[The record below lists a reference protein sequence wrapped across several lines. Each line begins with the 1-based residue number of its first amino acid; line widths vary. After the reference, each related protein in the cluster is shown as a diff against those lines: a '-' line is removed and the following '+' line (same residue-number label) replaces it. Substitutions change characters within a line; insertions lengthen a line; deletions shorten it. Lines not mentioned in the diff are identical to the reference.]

1 MARNITAK
9 TDNKEKT
16 KKKDRFKVLRI
27 IKNIVLGVTIA
38 FLTLV
43 LIVSMM
49 SRLMGKAPSLF
60 GYSLYRVS
68 SGSMKP
74 ELQVGDIIIVQEC
87 DGDTV
92 QKEDIVSFI
101 ATSGEMSGKLV
112 THRVVKAPYKEG
124 SLTYVVTKG
133 DANQSSDDPIPT
145 KQIQGK
151 MLTKIGFLKYLFD
164 FYATPWG
171 LITLI
176 VLILLAFSNE
186 IIILIKSLFGIG
198 LEPEPQESVQDII
211 ERIQKENREKELS
224 NASDGEKK
232 KAHKKA
238 EKDSAS
244 EE

>member
-1 MARNITAK
+1 M
-9 TDNKEKT
+9 EKV

-74 ELQVGDIIIVQEC
+74 ELQIGDVIIVQAC
-87 DGDTV
+87 DGATV
-92 QKEDIVSFI
+92 KKDEIVSFV
-101 ATSGEMSGKLV
+101 ATSGEMNGKLV
-112 THRVVKAPYKEG
+112 THRVYKAPYKEG
-124 SLTYVVTKG
+124 SVTYVVTKG
-133 DANQSSDDPIPT
+133 DANQSADDPIPAS
-145 KQIQGK
+145 QIQGK
-151 MLTKIGFLKYLFD
+151 LLAKIGFLKALFD

-176 VLILLAFSNE
+176 LLILLAFSNE
-186 IIILIKSLFGIG
+186 IVILIKTLFGIG
-198 LEPEPQESVQDII
+198 MEPEQESVQDII

-224 NASDGEKK
+224 EASGAAKEPEGKKK
-232 KAHKKA
+232 KARKKA